1 MVRIRSAL
9 NHSWDERQS
18 PWVPLTLR
26 AEQSF
31 ASPPCR
37 HSSQDLLVLHC
48 LKNQIHTGKASPAL
62 LNRPEPQPP
71 ESAETPQ
78 LPELCTH
85 CRKPRAHPK
94 QPSLLQNSAHPL
106 PFAKG
111 DSLEHLCFSKRLFPW
126 KHHTKGRMCTSLLPR
141 QCSCS
146 FDQLGAP
153 GVAGNLCLC
162 SLPAHHR
169 NPCYE

>member
-1 MVRIRSAL
+1 MVRIRAAL

-18 PWVPLTLR
+18 PWVLLPLG

-31 ASPPCR
+31 ASPPR
-37 HSSQDLLVLHC
+37 THSSQDLLVLHC
-48 LKNQIHTGKASPAL
+48 LKNRIRTGKGSPAL
-62 LNRPEPQPP
+62 LNRHEPQPL

-78 LPELCTH
+78 LPELCTN
-85 CRKPRAHPK
+85 CRK

-111 DSLEHLCFSKRLFPW
+111 DSLEYFVLFQKAFPLEASHQG
-126 KHHTKGRMCTSLLPR
+126 KDTICTSLLPR

-153 GVAGNLCLC
+153 GVAGSLCLC

-169 NPCYE
+169 NL